1 MLYLITFLEG
11 IISFISPC
19 MLPMLPL
26 YLSYFAGDVG
36 QISADT
42 KHTGTHEQNQSRRV
56 FLHACAFV
64 VGFSVVFIALGV
76 FAGSL
81 GMLLTRYQ
89 TILNIVCGAIVILL
103 GLSYLEIIR
112 IPFFTGMKTAK
123 KAGSVLSAFV
133 FGVIYSV
140 SLTPCIGAF
149 LGSALMMAS
158 SSGGAVRGAL
168 LLLCYT
174 AGLGIPFLISAVL
187 IDGLQSAFRFIKQ
200 HYRVINVVS
209 GIFLIVIGLCMM
221 LGWMN
226 RLMAR
231 FS

>member
-1 MLYLITFLEG
+1 MLYLLTFLEG

-26 YLSYFAGDVG
+26 YLSYFAGDAG
-36 QISADT
+36 MASPTDSSRN
-42 KHTGTHEQNQSRRV
+42 KHV

-64 VGFSVVFIALGV
+64 VGFSTVFIALGV

-81 GMLLTRYQ
+81 GMLLSRYQ
-89 TILNIVCGAIVILL
+89 TALNIVCGIIVILL

-112 IPFFTGMKTAK
+112 IPFFSGMKSARR
-123 KAGSVLSAFV
+123 AGSTFSAFV
-133 FGVIYSV
+133 FGIIYSV

-158 SSGGAVRGAL
+158 SSGNAARGAV
-168 LLLCYT
+168 LLLCY
-174 AGLGIPFLISAVL
+174 ALGLGIPFLLSAVL
-187 IDGLQSAFRFIKQ
+187 LDQLQSTFRFIKQ
-200 HYRVINVVS
+200 HYKVINTVS
-209 GIFLIVIGLCMM
+209 GIFLIVIGICMM

-226 RLMAR
+226 RVMAI

>member
-26 YLSYFAGDVG
+26 YLSYFAGDAG
-36 QISADT
+36 
-42 KHTGTHEQNQSRRV
+42 KHSPDAANSEEQNPSQSRV

-64 VGFSVVFIALGV
+64 VGFSVVFITLGV

-89 TILNIVCGAIVILL
+89 TILNTVCGAIVILL

-200 HYRVINVVS
+200 HYRVINTVS
-209 GIFLIVIGLCMM
+209 GIFLILIGLCMM

-226 RLMAR
+226 RLMAL

>member
-26 YLSYFAGDVG
+26 YLSYFAGDAG
-36 QISADT
+36 
-42 KHTGTHEQNQSRRV
+42 KHSLDAANSEEQNPSQSRV

-200 HYRVINVVS
+200 HYRVINTVS
-209 GIFLIVIGLCMM
+209 GIFLILIGLCMM

-226 RLMAR
+226 RLMAL

>member
-11 IISFISPC
+11 VISFISPC

-26 YLSYFAGDVG
+26 YLSYFAGDAG
-36 QISADT
+36 RADT
-42 KHTGTHEQNQSRRV
+42 ADDRSRSRRI

-64 VGFSVVFIALGV
+64 IGFSVVFILLGV

-89 TILNIVCGAIVILL
+89 TVLNIVCGGIVIVL

-112 IPFFTGMKTAK
+112 IPLFSGMKSAQ
-123 KAGSVLSAFV
+123 KAGSTLSAFV
-133 FGVIYSV
+133 FGIIYSV

-158 SSGGAVRGAL
+158 SSGDAARGAL
-168 LLLCYT
+168 LLLCY
-174 AGLGIPFLISAVL
+174 ALGLGIPFLLSAVL
-187 IDGLQSAFRFIKQ
+187 LDQLQSAFRFIKQ
-200 HYRVINVVS
+200 HYKIINTVS
-209 GIFLIVIGLCMM
+209 GIFLIVIGICMM

-226 RLMAR
+226 RVMAF

>member
-11 IISFISPC
+11 IISFLSPC

-26 YLSYFAGDVG
+26 YLSYFAGDAG
-36 QISADT
+36 RN
-42 KHTGTHEQNQSRRV
+42 GTDNTNKRRV

-64 VGFSVVFIALGV
+64 VGFSVVFVALGV
-76 FAGSL
+76 FAGTL

-89 TILNIVCGAIVILL
+89 SILNIVCGIIVILL
-103 GLSYLEIIR
+103 GLSYLDIIR
-112 IPFFTGMKTAK
+112 IPFFSGMKSAQ
-123 KAGSVLSAFV
+123 KASTLLSALM
-133 FGVIYSV
+133 FGIIYSV

-158 SSGGAVRGAL
+158 TSGGALRGAI

-174 AGLGIPFLISAVL
+174 LGLGIPFLLSAVL

-200 HYRVINVVS
+200 HYKIINTVS
-209 GIFLIVIGLCMM
+209 GIFLIIIGICMM
-221 LGWMN
+221 FGWMN
-226 RLMAR
+226 RLMAL

>member
-1 MLYLITFLEG
+1 ME
-11 IISFISPC
+11 ISFNWLKKYIDLGDITPDEVASILTDIGLEVEEFRKIETIRGGLQGVVVGHVVECEDHPDSDH
-19 MLPMLPL
+19 LHVTKV
-26 YLSYFAGDVG
+26 DVG
-36 QISADT
+36 
-42 KHTGTHEQNQSRRV
+42 TGE
-56 FLHACAFV
+56 L
-64 VGFSVVFIALGV
+64 
-76 FAGSL
+76 
-81 GMLLTRYQ
+81 
-89 TILNIVCGAIVILL
+89 LNIVCGAIVILL

-200 HYRVINVVS
+200 HYRVINTVS
-209 GIFLIVIGLCMM
+209 GIFLILIGLCMM

-226 RLMAR
+226 RLMAL

>member
-1 MLYLITFLEG
+1 
-11 IISFISPC
+11 
-19 MLPMLPL
+19 
-26 YLSYFAGDVG
+26 
-36 QISADT
+36 
-42 KHTGTHEQNQSRRV
+42 
-56 FLHACAFV
+56 
-64 VGFSVVFIALGV
+64 
-76 FAGSL
+76 
-81 GMLLTRYQ
+81 MLLTRYQ

-226 RLMAR
+226 RLMAL

>member
-26 YLSYFAGDVG
+26 YLSYFAGDAG
-36 QISADT
+36 
-42 KHTGTHEQNQSRRV
+42 KHSPDAANSEEQNPSQSRV

-158 SSGGAVRGAL
+158 SSGGAVRGAF

-226 RLMAR
+226 RLMAL

>member
-26 YLSYFAGDVG
+26 YLSYFAGDAG
-36 QISADT
+36 
-42 KHTGTHEQNQSRRV
+42 KHSPDAANSEEQNPSQSRV

-64 VGFSVVFIALGV
+64 VCFSVVFIALGV

-200 HYRVINVVS
+200 HYRVINTVS
-209 GIFLIVIGLCMM
+209 GIFLILIGLCMM

-226 RLMAR
+226 RLMAL

>member
-26 YLSYFAGDVG
+26 YLSYFAGDSG
-36 QISADT
+36 KNSTDEKQGS
-42 KHTGTHEQNQSRRV
+42 SRV
-56 FLHACAFV
+56 LLHACAFV
-64 VGFSVVFIALGV
+64 VGFSAVFIALGV

-89 TILNIVCGAIVILL
+89 TVLNIVCGIIVILL
-103 GLSYLEIIR
+103 GLSYLEVFR
-112 IPFFTGMKTAK
+112 IPFFGGMKSRQ
-123 KAGSVLSAFV
+123 KAGSTVSAFV
-133 FGVIYSV
+133 FGVVYSV
-140 SLTPCIGAF
+140 SLTPCVGAF

-158 SSGGAVRGAL
+158 SSGGAVRGAV
-168 LLLCYT
+168 LLLCY
-174 AGLGIPFLISAVL
+174 ALGLGIPFLLSAVL
-187 IDGLQSAFRFIKQ
+187 LEQLQSAFRFIKQ
-200 HYRVINVVS
+200 HYKIINTVS
-209 GIFLIVIGLCMM
+209 GFFLIAVGICMM

-226 RLMAR
+226 RLMAL

>member
-26 YLSYFAGDVG
+26 YLSYFAGDAG
-36 QISADT
+36 
-42 KHTGTHEQNQSRRV
+42 KHSPDAANSEEQNPSQSRV

-226 RLMAR
+226 RLMAL

>member
-26 YLSYFAGDVG
+26 YLSYFAGDAG
-36 QISADT
+36 RTAPSDDSH
-42 KHTGTHEQNQSRRV
+42 KNSRV

-89 TILNIVCGAIVILL
+89 TALNIVCGIIVILL

-112 IPFFTGMKTAK
+112 IPFFSGMKSARQ
-123 KAGSVLSAFV
+123 AGSILSALV
-133 FGVIYSV
+133 FGIIYSV

-158 SSGGAVRGAL
+158 SSGDAVRGAL
-168 LLLCYT
+168 LLFCY
-174 AGLGIPFLISAVL
+174 ALGLGIPFLLSAVL
-187 IDGLQSAFRFIKQ
+187 LDQLQSAFRFIKQ
-200 HYRVINVVS
+200 HYKVINTVS
-209 GIFLIVIGLCMM
+209 GVFLIVIGICMM

-226 RLMAR
+226 RIMAM

>member
-26 YLSYFAGDVG
+26 YLSYFAGDAG
-36 QISADT
+36 
-42 KHTGTHEQNQSRRV
+42 KHSPDAANSEEQNPSQSRV

-149 LGSALMMAS
+149 VGSALMMAS

-200 HYRVINVVS
+200 HYRVINTVS
-209 GIFLIVIGLCMM
+209 GIFLILIGLCMM

-226 RLMAR
+226 RLMAL

>member
-1 MLYLITFLEG
+1 MQYIITFLEG

-26 YLSYFAGDVG
+26 YLSYFAGDVNPAAPD
-36 QISADT
+36 AD
-42 KHTGTHEQNQSRRV
+42 KNKSRRV
-56 FLHACAFV
+56 IGHACAFV
-64 VGFSVVFIALGV
+64 AGFSVIFIALGV

-81 GMLLTRYQ
+81 GMLLARYQ
-89 TILNIVCGAIVILL
+89 TALNIVCGAIVILL

-112 IPFFTGMKTAK
+112 IPFFTGMKTAHT
-123 KAGSVLSAFV
+123 AGTALSAFV
-133 FGVIYSV
+133 FGIVYSV

-149 LGSALMMAS
+149 LGSALMLAS
-158 SSGGAVRGAL
+158 SSGDALRGAL

-174 AGLGIPFLISAVL
+174 LGLGIPFLLSAVL
-187 IDGLQSAFRFIKQ
+187 IDSLQATFRFIKQ
-200 HYRVINVVS
+200 HYRIINTIS
-209 GIFLIVIGLCMM
+209 GIFLIVIGICMM

-226 RLMAR
+226 RVMAF

>member
-26 YLSYFAGDVG
+26 YLSYFAGDAG
-36 QISADT
+36 
-42 KHTGTHEQNQSRRV
+42 KHSPDAANSEEQNPSQSRV

-89 TILNIVCGAIVILL
+89 IILNIVCGAIVILL

-226 RLMAR
+226 RLMAL

>member
-26 YLSYFAGDVG
+26 YLSYFAGDAG
-36 QISADT
+36 
-42 KHTGTHEQNQSRRV
+42 KHSPDAANSEEQNPSQSRV

-133 FGVIYSV
+133 FGIIYSV

-226 RLMAR
+226 RLMAL

>member
-26 YLSYFAGDVG
+26 YLSYFAGDAG
-36 QISADT
+36 
-42 KHTGTHEQNQSRRV
+42 KHSPDAANSEEQNPSQSRV

-64 VGFSVVFIALGV
+64 VGFSVVFITLGV
-76 FAGSL
+76 FAGAL

-226 RLMAR
+226 RLMAL

>member
-26 YLSYFAGDVG
+26 YLSYFAGDAG
-36 QISADT
+36 ASATDT
-42 KHTGTHEQNQSRRV
+42 DKTKSRRV
-56 FLHACAFV
+56 FFHACAFV
-64 VGFSVVFIALGV
+64 VGFSVIFIALGV

-89 TILNIVCGAIVILL
+89 TALNIVCGIIVILL

-112 IPFFTGMKTAK
+112 IPFFTGMKQSHS
-123 KAGSVLSAFV
+123 AGNALSAFL
-133 FGVIYSV
+133 FGVVYSV

-158 SSGGAVRGAL
+158 SSGDALRGAL

-174 AGLGIPFLISAVL
+174 LGLGIPFLLSAVL
-187 IDGLQSAFRFIKQ
+187 IDSLQSTFRFIKQ
-200 HYRVINVVS
+200 HYKIINTAS
-209 GIFLIVIGLCMM
+209 GIFLIVIGICMM

-226 RLMAR
+226 RVMAF

>member
-26 YLSYFAGDVG
+26 YLSYFAGDTAG
-36 QISADT
+36 DDDNG
-42 KHTGTHEQNQSRRV
+42 KGRRV
-56 FLHACAFV
+56 FVRACAFV
-64 VGFSVVFIALGV
+64 VGFSVIFVALGV

-89 TILNIVCGAIVILL
+89 TVLNLVCGAVVVLL
-103 GLSYLEIIR
+103 GLSYLEIVR
-112 IPFFTGMKTAK
+112 IPFFSGMKSAW

-133 FGVIYSV
+133 FGIIYSV

-158 SSGGAVRGAL
+158 SSGDAVRGAL
-168 LLLCYT
+168 LLFCYT
-174 AGLGIPFLISAVL
+174 LGLGIPFLISAVL
-187 IDGLQSAFRFIKQ
+187 IDQLQSAFRFIKR
-200 HYRVINVVS
+200 HYRVINVVC
-209 GIFLIVIGLCMM
+209 GVFLIVIGICMM

-226 RLMAR
+226 RLMAL

>member
-26 YLSYFAGDVG
+26 YLSYFAGDAG
-36 QISADT
+36 
-42 KHTGTHEQNQSRRV
+42 KHSPDAANSEEQNPSQSRV

-209 GIFLIVIGLCMM
+209 GIFLILIGLCMM

-226 RLMAR
+226 RLMAL

>member
-26 YLSYFAGDVG
+26 YLSYFAGDAG
-36 QISADT
+36 
-42 KHTGTHEQNQSRRV
+42 KHSPDAANSEEQNPSQSRV

-64 VGFSVVFIALGV
+64 VGFSVVFITLGV

-112 IPFFTGMKTAK
+112 IPFFKGMKTAK

-209 GIFLIVIGLCMM
+209 GIFLILIGLCMM

-226 RLMAR
+226 RLMAL

>member
-1 MLYLITFLEG
+1 MLYLLTFLEG

-26 YLSYFAGDVG
+26 YLSYFAGDAG
-36 QISADT
+36 MASPA
-42 KHTGTHEQNQSRRV
+42 ESRRNKHV

-64 VGFSVVFIALGV
+64 VGFSTVFIALGV

-81 GMLLTRYQ
+81 GMLLSRYQ
-89 TILNIVCGAIVILL
+89 TALNIVCGIIVILL

-112 IPFFTGMKTAK
+112 IPFFSGMKSARR
-123 KAGSVLSAFV
+123 AGSTFSAFV
-133 FGVIYSV
+133 FGIIYSV

-158 SSGGAVRGAL
+158 SSGNAARGAV
-168 LLLCYT
+168 LLLCY
-174 AGLGIPFLISAVL
+174 ALGLGIPFLLSAVL
-187 IDGLQSAFRFIKQ
+187 LDQLQSTFRFIKQ
-200 HYRVINVVS
+200 HYKVINTVS
-209 GIFLIVIGLCMM
+209 GIFLIVIGICMM

-226 RLMAR
+226 RVMAI